1 VSPRDFQK
9 LVDEI
14 SCKPEE
20 RILSYL
26 MLRSLKQARYSPQNK
41 GHFGLASRCYTH
53 FTSPIRRYPD
63 LMVHRIL
70 GSHLRSS
77 AAAEHEEASGAD
89 NPKRLTFAFD
99 STSAHSK
106 AEEVLKPRKRLHRGK
121 QFKLDPE
128 VPEISP
134 SLYSQESLESI
145 ANQASET
152 ERRSDEA
159 ERELIDLK
167 KLEFMSDKLGD
178 EFEGIVIHI
187 TKEGMFVELL
197 DLFVE
202 GFVKIGSLDDDE
214 YWFRDRPVGLVG
226 RRFGRAFRLG
236 DRVKVG
242 VDRIDRF
249 RKRIDFS
256 VVGKVA
262 RDEKAHDRG

>member
-1 VSPRDFQK
+1 
-9 LVDEI
+9 
-14 SCKPEE
+14 
-20 RILSYL
+20 
-26 MLRSLKQARYSPQNK
+26 
-41 GHFGLASRCYTH
+41 
-53 FTSPIRRYPD
+53 
-63 LMVHRIL
+63 MVHRIL
-70 GSHLRSS
+70 KSHLRSS
-77 AAAEHEEASGAD
+77 TAAEPEDVPGPD

-99 STSAHSK
+99 TSGSHSR
-106 AEEVLKPRKRLHRGK
+106 AEEALKPRKRLHHRRQLG
-121 QFKLDPE
+121 LDPE
-128 VPEISP
+128 APEISP
-134 SLYSQESLESI
+134 SLYSPESLESI

-167 KLEFMSDKLGD
+167 KLEFMADKLGD

-202 GFVKIGSLDDDE
+202 GFVKIGSLDDDD

-226 RRFGRAFRLG
+226 QRFGRVFRLG

-262 RDEKAHDRG
+262 RDKNTHD